1 MKAMILAA
9 GQGTRLRPLT
19 DHIPKPMVLVAGK
32 PILEHNLELLTRH
45 GISDV
50 VINLHHQPQTI
61 VDHFGDGSRWGVH
74 ITYSF
79 EPELLGTAGAVKRV
93 QEQFDSTFLVLYGDN
108 LTTCDLTRLTVF
120 HQAKGGIATIA
131 LHYRDDPTASGIAT
145 LDDRDRITRFVE
157 KPMPHQI
164 FSLWVNAGILV
175 LEPEVLD
182 VTPEGG
188 PSDLGRDLFPSL
200 LARGEAIY
208 GYRMSQGEYLW
219 WIDTPED
226 LQRVKAIWEERRV
239 R

>member
-1 MKAMILAA
+1 MILAA
-9 GQGTRLRPLT
+9 GEGTRLRPLT
-19 DHIPKPMVLVAGK
+19 DHIPKPMLLVAGK
-32 PILEHNLELLTRH
+32 PILEHTLELLARY
-45 GISDV
+45 GISEV

-79 EPELLGTAGAVKRV
+79 ESELLGTAGAVKKVR
-93 QEQFDSTFLVLYGDN
+93 EQFDSSFLTLYGDN

-120 HQAKGGIATIA
+120 HRAKGGIATIA

-157 KPMPHQI
+157 KPKSHQV
-164 FSLWVNAGILV
+164 FSHWVSAGLLV

-182 VTPEGG
+182 VIPEGG

-200 LARGEAIY
+200 LARGEATY